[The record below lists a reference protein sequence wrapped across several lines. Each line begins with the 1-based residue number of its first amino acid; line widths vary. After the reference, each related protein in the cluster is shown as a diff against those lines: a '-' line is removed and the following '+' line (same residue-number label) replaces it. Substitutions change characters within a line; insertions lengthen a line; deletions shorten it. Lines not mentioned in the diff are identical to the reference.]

1 MDSPL
6 RSGEDGLAVPE
17 ALGDQRLVVELALVH
32 EDVRVT
38 IG

>member
-6 RSGEDGLAVPE
+6 PSGEDGLAVPE
-17 ALGDQRLVVELALVH
+17 ALGDRRLVVELALAPD
-32 EDVRVT
+32 DVRVT